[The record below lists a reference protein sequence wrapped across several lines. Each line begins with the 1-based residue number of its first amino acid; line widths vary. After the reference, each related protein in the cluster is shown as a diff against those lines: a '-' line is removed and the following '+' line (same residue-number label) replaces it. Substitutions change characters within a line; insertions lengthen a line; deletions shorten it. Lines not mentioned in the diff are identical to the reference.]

1 MDETNNQNQAQQ
13 NTNNTMHN
21 DPVKDF
27 TSGAGNNNTVMGV
40 LAYIG
45 PLVIVPYLTNKN
57 NDFVKFHTKQGLVL
71 FGIEVVIMIL
81 GNMMYLWMLGSLLN
95 LATLILSIIGIV
107 NVVQGEKKELPLIGS
122 WANSLKF

>member
-1 MDETNNQNQAQQ
+1 MDETNNQNQAEQT
-13 NTNNTMHN
+13 TNNTMHN

-27 TSGAGNNNTVMGV
+27 TAGSGNNNTVMGV

-45 PLVIVPYLTNKN
+45 PLVIVPYLTSKN

-71 FGIEVVIMIL
+71 FGIEIIIMIL

-107 NVVQGEKKELPLIGS
+107 NVIQGEKKELPFIGS
-122 WANSLKF
+122 WASSLKF

>member
-1 MDETNNQNQAQQ
+1 MDETNNQSTNEQSA
-13 NTNNTMHN
+13 NNTMHS

-27 TSGAGNNNTVMGV
+27 TAGSGNNNTVMGV

-71 FGIEVVIMIL
+71 FGLEIIIMVL

-95 LATLILSIIGIV
+95 LATLVLSIIGIV
-107 NVVQGEKKELPLIGS
+107 NVVQGEKKELPVIGS
-122 WANSLKF
+122 WASSLKF